1 MLEQKWKLGDY
12 MTTFLDIVNSR
23 REFDKF
29 GMKIHLKLPR
39 TDLVD
44 FRIAYSNLYF
54 HANREGIGVATDEI
68 SCYSQEMVHQLENAG
83 YYVSEIAMIWT
94 EYCYDIFLRESDKNK
109 EYPKMKVYV
118 HPNEMSG
125 WAPKKE
131 IDKFLEI
138 AKNNSYINNVQ
149 LVYSRKVYIMD
160 DEKYLSI
167 LKEAEPE
174 IVEWL
179 KKYKKY
185 YKRRIYDATTVFNDI
200 FGINRLQVK
209 RLSYKDYVAKNYI
222 SSLICSNGL

>member
-1 MLEQKWKLGDY
+1 
-12 MTTFLDIVNSR
+12 MTNFLDIVNSR

-29 GMKIHLKLPR
+29 GMKIHLNLPR

-44 FRIAYSNLYF
+44 FRITYGNLYC
-54 HANREGIGVATDEI
+54 HTNRDGIGVATDGI
-68 SCYSQEMVHQLENAG
+68 SSYSQEMVRQLEDAG
-83 YYVSEIAMIWT
+83 YYVSEIDMIWT
-94 EYCYDIFLRESDKNK
+94 DDCYDIFLHESDKNK

-125 WAPKKE
+125 WTPKKE
-131 IDKFLEI
+131 IDKLLEI
-138 AKNNSYINNVQ
+138 AKNNSYTDNIQ
-149 LVYSRKVYIMD
+149 LVYSKKVYIMD

-167 LKEAEPE
+167 LEEAEPE

-222 SSLICSNGL
+222 SSLISSCGL

>member
-1 MLEQKWKLGDY
+1 

-44 FRIAYSNLYF
+44 FRISYANLYC
-54 HANREGIGVATDEI
+54 HTNREGIGVATDEI
-68 SCYSQEMVHQLENAG
+68 SSYSQEMVQQLSGAG
-83 YYVSEIAMIWT
+83 YYISEIDMIWT
-94 EYCYDIFLRESDKNK
+94 EDCYDIFLRESDKNK
-109 EYPKMKVYV
+109 EYPRMKVYV
-118 HPNEMSG
+118 HPNEISG

-131 IDKFLEI
+131 IDKLLEI
-138 AKNNSYINNVQ
+138 AKNNSYTNNVQ
-149 LVYSRKVYIMD
+149 LVYSRKVYIMG

-167 LKEAEPE
+167 LKDAESE

-185 YKRRIYDATTVFNDI
+185 YKRRVYDASSVFNDI
-200 FGINRLQVK
+200 FGINRLQVSH
-209 RLSYKDYVAKNYI
+209 LSYKDYVAKNYI
-222 SSLICSNGL
+222 SSLICSYGL